1 MENNEGNITDVTQN
15 EEQLDNSD
23 EQSQQN
29 EKTFSQEE
37 VSQLIK
43 ERIARERK
51 KSDERIKDAVQE
63 AEKLAKMNRDQK
75 NQYEL
80 EKLITENEELKAEK
94 ALLQM
99 KSETRSMLKEAGLE
113 KFDDQIVNL
122 LVDSDAGETKKNV
135 EAFTGLLNEM
145 VQANVESVLR
155 QKSPINTQQTG
166 MTKNQIMAIKDDIER
181 QKAIANNLNLFT

>member
-51 KSDERIKDAVQE
+51 NQMNVLKMRFK
-63 AEKLAKMNRDQK
+63 KL
-75 NQYEL
+75 
-80 EKLITENEELKAEK
+80 
-94 ALLQM
+94 
-99 KSETRSMLKEAGLE
+99 RS
-113 KFDDQIVNL
+113 
-122 LVDSDAGETKKNV
+122 
-135 EAFTGLLNEM
+135 
-145 VQANVESVLR
+145 
-155 QKSPINTQQTG
+155 
-166 MTKNQIMAIKDDIER
+166 
-181 QKAIANNLNLFT
+181 

>member
-37 VSQLIK
+37 VSRLIK

-63 AEKLAKMNRDQK
+63 AEKLAKMK
-75 NQYEL
+75 
-80 EKLITENEELKAEK
+80 
-94 ALLQM
+94 
-99 KSETRSMLKEAGLE
+99 
-113 KFDDQIVNL
+113 
-122 LVDSDAGETKKNV
+122 
-135 EAFTGLLNEM
+135 
-145 VQANVESVLR
+145 
-155 QKSPINTQQTG
+155 
-166 MTKNQIMAIKDDIER
+166 
-181 QKAIANNLNLFT
+181 

>member
-1 MENNEGNITDVTQN
+1 MSHGENESNITDVTQN

-63 AEKLAKMNRDQK
+63 AEKLAKMK
-75 NQYEL
+75 
-80 EKLITENEELKAEK
+80 
-94 ALLQM
+94 
-99 KSETRSMLKEAGLE
+99 
-113 KFDDQIVNL
+113 
-122 LVDSDAGETKKNV
+122 
-135 EAFTGLLNEM
+135 
-145 VQANVESVLR
+145 
-155 QKSPINTQQTG
+155 
-166 MTKNQIMAIKDDIER
+166 
-181 QKAIANNLNLFT
+181 

>member
-1 MENNEGNITDVTQN
+1 MEKNESNITDVTQN

-63 AEKLAKMNRDQK
+63 AEKLAKMKQ
-75 NQYEL
+75 
-80 EKLITENEELKAEK
+80 LIY
-94 ALLQM
+94 
-99 KSETRSMLKEAGLE
+99 
-113 KFDDQIVNL
+113 
-122 LVDSDAGETKKNV
+122 
-135 EAFTGLLNEM
+135 
-145 VQANVESVLR
+145 
-155 QKSPINTQQTG
+155 
-166 MTKNQIMAIKDDIER
+166 
-181 QKAIANNLNLFT
+181 